1 MQVTL
6 QTFNQFLVSREITHL
21 ICFLGFFKQIIDIE
35 HDPSAG
41 DSLEYDAE
49 WIAVLKATNSLV
61 NVTQT
66 SWNMPEKN
74 GLHAK

>member
-1 MQVTL
+1 ML
-6 QTFNQFLVSREITHL
+6 QTFNVSGIKGNNSPHL
-21 ICFLGFFKQIIDIE
+21 FSVCGFFLKQIIDIE

-61 NVTQT
+61 NVTQS